1 MLGFQRKTAFKATF
15 WNRRQSI
22 FRLLATEAPARDSKV
37 WGIDNIHTGYT
48 TLDERFTG
56 NVLRLSSVTGNL
68 NRPIAYDQ
76 DSCSAYTRPKECK
89 NVDAFAANVSLTT
102 SFPGFIREDGRLDVQ
117 LRSLS
122 PSATT
127 NYVVFIS
134 GSEFGSEPKSRSLS
148 MQSERVTHLHIETIH
163 KNPMDTL
170 RVSTD

>member
-1 MLGFQRKTAFKATF
+1 M
-15 WNRRQSI
+15 
-22 FRLLATEAPARDSKV
+22 TEIVVAH
-37 WGIDNIHTGYT
+37 IHD
-48 TLDERFTG
+48 LK
-56 NVLRLSSVTGNL
+56 NV
-68 NRPIAYDQ
+68 
-76 DSCSAYTRPKECK
+76 K

-102 SFPGFIREDGRLDVQ
+102 SFPGFIRQDGRLNVQ

-163 KNPMDTL
+163 KNPMDTHGL
-170 RVSTD
+170 TKSTLKSNTVK

>member
-1 MLGFQRKTAFKATF
+1 MTY
-15 WNRRQSI
+15 WNRLQFI
-22 FRLLATEAPARDSKV
+22 FRLLAADAPTRDGEV
-37 WGIDNIHTGYT
+37 WGIDNIPTGYT

-68 NRPIAYDQ
+68 NRPIAYDR

-102 SFPGFIREDGRLDVQ
+102 SLPGFTREDGRLNVQ
-117 LRSLS
+117 HRSLS

-148 MQSERVTHLHIETIH
+148 TKSERVTHLHIETIH
-163 KNPMDTL
+163 KNPYPYPYP
-170 RVSTD
+170 